1 MASAIPK
8 PRTGFAWPV
17 YANATFAGLSVLIPI
32 PLVDWVFE
40 QYFRLR
46 IPGSIARYRGNFVPA
61 RVIGI
66 VNQSGEGCLGSCL
79 TLPFKGVVILL
90 KQLSRKILYFLTVK
104 EASDQ
109 LSFYWHRAFL
119 IDYMLLAGH
128 LEDEESAR
136 LAREA
141 MERVLVD
148 TTISPLSSL
157 AGSVVTN
164 TRHLFRTLRR
174 ARRGEED
181 ELVQQK
187 KTFLARR
194 WSEFDGYLQELAARY
209 YHTYQQL
216 RSEAENSQPDAAQL

>member
-1 MASAIPK
+1 MALPIPE

-17 YANATFAGLSVLIPI
+17 YANATFAGLSVLIPV

-40 QYFRLR
+40 RFFRLR
-46 IPGSIARYRGNFVPA
+46 IPGSIARYRGQPVPA
-61 RVIGI
+61 PVIDTL
-66 VNQSGEGCLGSCL
+66 NQSSEGCLGSCL
-79 TLPFKGVVILL
+79 TLPFKAVLILL
-90 KQLSRKILYFLTVK
+90 KRLSRKILYFLTVK

-109 LSFYWHRAFL
+109 ISFYWHRAFL

-128 LEDEESAR
+128 LEDEVSAR
-136 LAREA
+136 VAREA
-141 MERVLVD
+141 MAQVLVD
-148 TTISPLSSL
+148 TTTSPLSSL
-157 AGSVVTN
+157 AESMVSG

-194 WSEFDGYLQELAARY
+194 WSEFEGYLQELAARY
-209 YHTYQQL
+209 YQVYQQL
-216 RSEAENSQPDAAQL
+216 RSEAETNQPGVTEL

>member
-1 MASAIPK
+1 MASSIPK

-40 QYFRLR
+40 RYFRLR
-46 IPGSIARYRGNFVPA
+46 IPGSIARYRGNPVPA
-61 RVIGI
+61 PVIDTL
-66 VNQSGEGCLGSCL
+66 NQSGEGCLGSCL
-79 TLPFKGVVILL
+79 TLPFKAVLILL
-90 KQLSRKILYFLTVK
+90 KRLSRKILYFLTVK

-109 LSFYWHRAFL
+109 LSLYWHRAFL
-119 IDYMLLAGH
+119 MDYMLLAGH
-128 LEDEESAR
+128 LADEASAR
-136 LAREA
+136 VARQA
-141 MERVLVD
+141 MEEVLVD
-148 TTISPLSSL
+148 TTTSPLSSL
-157 AGSVVTN
+157 AGSVVTG

-194 WSEFDGYLQELAARY
+194 WSEFEGYLQELAARY

-216 RSEAENSQPDAAQL
+216 QSEAANNPPEIT